1 MEQKPIGLIGAMKIE
16 VDAILAALEN
26 TRQETHGGMA
36 FTQASSPGWR
46 WWWPSAPRQGE
57 RRPVRPGHDRPLQPP
72 AGAEPGGGRRHW
84 GKTST
89 LGT

>member
-36 FTQASSPGWR
+36 FTQGVLSGVEVVVAQCSPG
-46 WWWPSAPRQGE
+46 QGK
-57 RRPVRPGHDRPLQPP
+57 RRPVRPGHDRTTT
-72 AGAEPGGGRRHW
+72 APGW
-84 GKTST
+84 C
-89 LGT
+89 